1 MANVKYFLKYFIPG
15 CAVGFITLV
24 VTGALM

>member
-15 CAVGFITLV
+15 MAAGFVTLV
-24 VTGALM
+24 VTGAIL